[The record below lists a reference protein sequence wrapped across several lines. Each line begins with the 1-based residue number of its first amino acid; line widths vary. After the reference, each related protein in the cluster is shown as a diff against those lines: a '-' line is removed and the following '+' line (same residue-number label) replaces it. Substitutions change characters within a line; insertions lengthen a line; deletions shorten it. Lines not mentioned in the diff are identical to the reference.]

1 MSLVFYDNKMKQ
13 IALALWLL
21 VFLSLGFKM
30 LVKSEEVREIH
41 EKMNILSETIAKWW
55 KG

>member
-1 MSLVFYDNKMKQ
+1 MKQ

-21 VFLSLGFKM
+21 VFLSLAGGFKM